1 MIRKILSV
9 IIAVMI
15 CFVSFVL
22 ADDMPELKLFD
33 DTDTV
38 NTDKALLTIESLLRA
53 PLANGC
59 LIDSLN
65 LPLKGAGGSD
75 ISWQSSDT
83 AVISDSGLV
92 TRPFDNDKTV
102 TMTATFVSGE
112 KSTTENYTFTV
123 ASYQTSVEGMPKLM
137 GRVYHDEF
145 DDDNPSSDHLLSNAS
160 AGSITEE
167 NGKLKLTRLNS
178 SGNSFVRLFTTN
190 SRTNEISEKVFTEY
204 DISREA
210 QKNSFNSRL

>member
-1 MIRKILSV
+1 
-9 IIAVMI
+9 
-15 CFVSFVL
+15 
-22 ADDMPELKLFD
+22 
-33 DTDTV
+33 
-38 NTDKALLTIESLLRA
+38 
-53 PLANGC
+53 
-59 LIDSLN
+59 
-65 LPLKGAGGSD
+65 
-75 ISWQSSDT
+75 
-83 AVISDSGLV
+83 
-92 TRPFDNDKTV
+92 
-102 TMTATFVSGE
+102 MTATFVSGE

-210 QKNSFNSRL
+210 QKTVLILLTGMPRGIFSTITRIRTAGIRRRVMN

>member
-1 MIRKILSV
+1 M
-9 IIAVMI
+9 
-15 CFVSFVL
+15 
-22 ADDMPELKLFD
+22 
-33 DTDTV
+33 
-38 NTDKALLTIESLLRA
+38 
-53 PLANGC
+53 
-59 LIDSLN
+59 
-65 LPLKGAGGSD
+65 PLKGAGGSD

-160 AGSITEE
+160 AGSIT
-167 NGKLKLTRLNS
+167 GIRYKP
-178 SGNSFVRLFTTN
+178 
-190 SRTNEISEKVFTEY
+190 
-204 DISREA
+204 
-210 QKNSFNSRL
+210 